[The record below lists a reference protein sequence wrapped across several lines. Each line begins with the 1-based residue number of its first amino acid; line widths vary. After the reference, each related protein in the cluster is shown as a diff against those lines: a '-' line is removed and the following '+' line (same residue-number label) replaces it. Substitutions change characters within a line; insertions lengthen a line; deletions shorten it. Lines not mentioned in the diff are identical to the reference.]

1 MTVEDF
7 KLTVNVINGY
17 VLRLKYTFLQ
27 LDKGVKNTKS
37 TRTTFD
43 ITGST
48 TALTGSILSSSKGA
62 NEQNIGK
69 ILPSVGISLV
79 PVKEAVAPQK
89 VSEQNQ
95 ASQVRTAIKRLEY
108 MVSDNALVGERDP
121 DIAKKTAKLKEEL
134 KQMQVQLVD
143 IPIEITSEMSEKEL
157 NQYFNS
163 PKVMKKYRVKK

>member
-1 MTVEDF
+1 
-7 KLTVNVINGY
+7 VNVINGY

-27 LDKGVKNTKS
+27 LDKGVKRTKG

-48 TALTGSILSSSKGA
+48 TALTGSILSSSSSSGS
-62 NEQNIGK
+62 QNIGK
-69 ILPSVGISLV
+69 VLPSVGVSLV

-89 VSEQNQ
+89 ITEINQ
-95 ASQVRTAIKRLEY
+95 ASQIRTAIKRLEY

-121 DIAKKTAKLKEEL
+121 DIGKKTAKLKEEL

-143 IPIEITSEMSEKEL
+143 IPIEITSSMSEKEL
-157 NQYFNS
+157 NDYFNS
-163 PKVMKKYRVKK
+163 PKVNRKYRVRK